1 MRPLWF
7 HDDDD
12 DDDDEGIR
20 RYASFDQALT
30 LLGVYDQA
38 GKINRNKDYVLRPSA
53 STATV

>member
-7 HDDDD
+7 HDDD